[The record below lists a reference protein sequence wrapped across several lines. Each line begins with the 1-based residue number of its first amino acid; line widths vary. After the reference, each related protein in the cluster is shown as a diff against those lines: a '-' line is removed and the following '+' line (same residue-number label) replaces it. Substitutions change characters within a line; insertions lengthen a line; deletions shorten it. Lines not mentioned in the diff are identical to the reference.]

1 MKLKTRKIVSLV
13 LAAAMVVSSAVFTN
27 ADVSVGTAVS
37 ADLAADTYSETAAGT
52 YAAGD
57 VVYTSANMTVKAAD
71 ALTVKAVNDVYA
83 IYGAGSSD
91 VRFSSSDGDTIR
103 PIYSIEVL
111 KAGTLTVTAD
121 VNSTKKIVLGKSD
134 ESYTVLNSYTNEG
147 TDKAEGYELSAAVEA
162 GTYYFGGV
170 GTNVYTYSVSLDDG
184 SSSEESSEATTE
196 AASEETTAEATSE
209 AATEAEETTEETTS
223 SSTESDCPYTLV
235 VDRDVTAGMAEGD
248 TLTASVVTLTAMQ
261 ALTLEVIG
269 ASEIGDYTYYNALK
283 SSGVNTSVVVDS
295 ASAANYRIHS
305 SLTASADCTVTIA
318 TKVPSGKKVSIATL
332 NEDGSYTSLFYSD
345 GSTAAY
351 ADGTAGTVGSTE
363 LTFDLTSGETI
374 YLLGNG
380 TNLEIYAINV
390 VTGSSEESSEATT
403 EAASEETTA
412 EATTE
417 AASEETTA
425 EATTEASSSTGSSDT
440 YSETA
445 AGSYALGDVVY
456 TSANMTVN
464 AADALTVKAVNDV
477 YAIYGAGTSD
487 VRFTSSDGDTIRPI
501 YLIEVETA
509 GTLTITADVNS
520 GKTIV
525 LGKSDDAN
533 TVVASY
539 TNDGSDKAEGYEL
552 SAEVEPG
559 IYYFGGVGTN
569 VYTYSVTLTTD
580 SGSSSE
586 ETVGTANLTADAVT
600 IDTVGGTATVSINLT
615 DITTEVNNLTFYVTY
630 DPSIAKVTAAE
641 MLAADKTL
649 STATDDLNIA
659 ITSAHATADS
669 HYEGLAGSTAFEAG
683 VIKAAFVTG
692 TYSDTSATSLFAFS
706 DDTTVLTL
714 TFEGVAVGTTPVT
727 LEVVDCNTLPDTT
740 NTVDSKAITVT
751 ATDGSVTVGEPVV
764 VYTDD
769 SVTVKTV
776 DGEVTE
782 TEIEGVGT
790 LYTSGAFMLSASAAG
805 SVSVTADVAD
815 VTITAY
821 DEATDTYTAVTFETS
836 TDEST
841 GYTTYTFAAEEGVTY
856 FLTRTE
862 GDFSVFV
869 ASEETSTETSTE
881 ASTEASTDAS
891 TETTT
896 EAVEG
901 DAILTVG
908 SATSARTVGSTSTI
922 NITLG
927 DLKNVEVNNGTY
939 WVTYDPTYVQVT
951 EVKSLAADKS
961 LTNDLTSYV
970 TTPLVSANKTND
982 DLYTDEDITAGL
994 TPAQAGKIKLAFALV
1009 TGDGDTT
1016 ELTFDALTAETIIA
1030 TLTFTVVGDV
1040 DVPTSVKSVALNP
1053 TVIDFADVP
1062 VLDGNYPDIEVGAVS
1077 GEITFTDEEE
1087 SSSEATSEDQSS
1099 SEESSSEATSEE
1111 ESSSEE
1117 SSSEATSE
1125 EESSS
1130 EETSSEET
1138 SGEETSSEETSS
1150 EATTATES
1158 TTSTDATTE
1167 TTTKKS
1173 SSGGGGG
1180 GSSYSGTT
1188 TTTEA
1193 TTEATTESEAADT
1206 EEPAAAT
1213 DETSKSGVAS
1223 FAEVD
1228 GYHFA
1233 YMVGYTDG
1241 TFGPN
1246 KNITRAEV
1254 AAVFARLTAGTIQV
1268 NGGTA
1273 TYTDILGSEWYADY
1287 VAYLEDLSV
1296 LEGYTDGSFAPTR
1309 PITRAEFAS
1318 ILAKYVGTASAS
1330 YADFSDV
1337 EGHWAEANIAGA
1349 VKAGWMSG
1357 YNDGTFKP
1365 DAYITRAEVVSAV
1378 NRATG
1383 RVFDTT
1389 VDTDSIVTFSDVAAG
1404 AWYETAV
1411 YEAVNSHWFTG
1422 SETWYLTEDAYN
1434 EATAVEEE
1442 EEEAETEEEIDYVS
1456 ALTALADVTL
1466 TEEQEAVLTENADV
1480 ISAAAAAVEA
1490 GGELD
1495 DETIASLQAIYDSV
1509 MALAE
1514 TEE

>member
-13 LAAAMVVSSAVFTN
+13 LAAAMAVSSVVFVNGAAAVSTTVTFAPNPMTVYNYYEVNDGVYNVYDYSTSSANDTSDGTSTTSQLDFPVTGAGTSGVVTVSGTFTPSSDSTKWAPVQLINSSGATIASARTDESKYFALRDADGADYYDESGSTAVDASTALSIAKTTATNYVFTIDYAN
-27 ADVSVGTAVS
+27 LTVGLSLTIGDQTNTYAYSPASIAEVAGVRFMTSGSAARNVTGISVPTISV
-37 ADLAADTYSETAAGT
+37 AADESGESGETSTEAA
-52 YAAGD
+52 
-57 VVYTSANMTVKAAD
+57 
-71 ALTVKAVNDVYA
+71 
-83 IYGAGSSD
+83 
-91 VRFSSSDGDTIR
+91 
-103 PIYSIEVL
+103 
-111 KAGTLTVTAD
+111 
-121 VNSTKKIVLGKSD
+121 
-134 ESYTVLNSYTNEG
+134 
-147 TDKAEGYELSAAVEA
+147 
-162 GTYYFGGV
+162 
-170 GTNVYTYSVSLDDG
+170 
-184 SSSEESSEATTE
+184 SEETTEATEATTE
-196 AASEETTAEATSE
+196 AASET
-209 AATEAEETTEETTS
+209 TTEE
-223 SSTESDCPYTLV
+223 
-235 VDRDVTAGMAEGD
+235 A
-248 TLTASVVTLTAMQ
+248 
-261 ALTLEVIG
+261 
-269 ASEIGDYTYYNALK
+269 
-283 SSGVNTSVVVDS
+283 
-295 ASAANYRIHS
+295 
-305 SLTASADCTVTIA
+305 
-318 TKVPSGKKVSIATL
+318 
-332 NEDGSYTSLFYSD
+332 
-345 GSTAAY
+345 
-351 ADGTAGTVGSTE
+351 
-363 LTFDLTSGETI
+363 
-374 YLLGNG
+374 
-380 TNLEIYAINV
+380 
-390 VTGSSEESSEATT
+390 
-403 EAASEETTA
+403 TTA
-412 EATTE
+412 EATT
-417 AASEETTA
+417 

-445 AGSYALGDVVY
+445 TGSYALGDVVY

-464 AADALTVKAVNDV
+464 AADTLTVKAVNDV
-477 YAIYGAGTSD
+477 YAIYGAGTED
-487 VRFTSSDGDTIRPI
+487 VRFTSSNGDTIRPI
-501 YLIEVETA
+501 YLIEVESA
-509 GTLTITADVNS
+509 GTLTVTADVNS

-539 TNDGSDKAEGYEL
+539 TNDGSDKVEGYEL
-552 SAEVEPG
+552 SAAVEPG

-586 ETVGTANLTADAVT
+586 ETAGTANLTANAVT

-641 MLAADKTL
+641 MLSADKTL

-692 TYSDTSATSLFAFS
+692 TYSDTSATSLYAFS

-714 TFEGVAVGTTPVT
+714 TFEGVAVGTTPVE

-751 ATDGSVTVGEPVV
+751 ATKGSVTVGASEGVE
-764 VYTDD
+764 VYTED

-776 DGEVTE
+776 DGEATATDVT
-782 TEIEGVGT
+782 GGT
-790 LYTSGAFMLSASAAG
+790 LYKSGAFTLSASAAG
-805 SVSVTADVAD
+805 SVTVTADAAD
-815 VTITAY
+815 VTIYAY
-821 DEATDTYTAVTFETS
+821 DEATGTETAVTATS
-836 TDEST
+836 AASGD
-841 GYTTYTFAAEEGVTY
+841 YTAYTFTAEAGVTY
-856 FLTRTE
+856 YIRSAA
-862 GDFSVFV
+862 GDFSLFV
-869 ASEETSTETSTE
+869 ASTETSTE
-881 ASTEASTDAS
+881 GS

-896 EAVEG
+896 EKVEG

-908 SATSARTVGSTSTI
+908 SADSARTVGSTSTI
-922 NITLG
+922 DIKLS
-927 DLKNVEVNNGTY
+927 DLTNVEINNGTY

-951 EVKSLAADKS
+951 SVTSLAADGTLS
-961 LTNDLTSYV
+961 NDLTSYV
-970 TTPLVSANKTND
+970 QTPLVSGNKTND

-994 TPAQAGKIKLAFALV
+994 TPAQAGKVKIAFALV
-1009 TGDGDTT
+1009 TGDGETST
-1016 ELTFDALTAETIIA
+1016 LGFDALTGDTTIA
-1030 TLTFTVVGDV
+1030 TLTFTVMTE
-1040 DVPTSVKSVALNP
+1040 VPTSVESVALNP

-1062 VLDGNYPDIEVGAVS
+1062 VLDGEYPDIEIGAVS
-1077 GEITFTDEEE
+1077 GEIRF
-1087 SSSEATSEDQSS
+1087 
-1099 SEESSSEATSEE
+1099 
-1111 ESSSEE
+1111 
-1117 SSSEATSE
+1117 TSE

-1138 SGEETSSEETSS
+1138 SS
-1150 EATTATES
+1150 EATTATE
-1158 TTSTDATTE
+1158 TTTATDATTE
-1167 TTTKKS
+1167 TTTTRS
-1173 SSGGGGG
+1173 SSGGGGGG

-1193 TTEATTESEAADT
+1193 TTESEAADT

-1213 DETSKSGVAS
+1213 DDTSKSGVAS

-1287 VAYLEDLSV
+1287 VAYLEDFSV
-1296 LEGYTDGSFAPTR
+1296 LEGYTDGSFAPAR

-1330 YADFSDV
+1330 HADFSDV

-1365 DAYITRAEVVSAV
+1365 DAYITRAEVVNAV

-1389 VDTDSIVTFSDVAAG
+1389 VDLDSIVTFSDVVAG

-1411 YEAVNSHWFTG
+1411 YEAANSHWFSG
-1422 SETWYLTEDAYN
+1422 SEDWYLTEEAYI